1 MLFIIYPAGSLL
13 FFQFSVATAELGP
26 VFSGPGL
33 WLGCRKGRLLNVLA
47 ICIWAQQFQ
56 PPYAHEQYLQSG
68 CFKNHTNKEP
78 HKVVWSHKKLN
89 ISHDFFCIQLNLG
102 TVVTL
107 ITKIHDTS
115 NCDISMATQWA
126 PGFLHSKGKSR
137 VFLLQEVLLAVVVY
151 SVGVS

>member
-68 CFKNHTNKEP
+68 CFKNHTNKSGVKSQEIEYL
-78 HKVVWSHKKLN
+78 SRL
-89 ISHDFFCIQLNLG
+89 
-102 TVVTL
+102 
-107 ITKIHDTS
+107 
-115 NCDISMATQWA
+115 
-126 PGFLHSKGKSR
+126 FLYTTES
-137 VFLLQEVLLAVVVY
+137 
-151 SVGVS
+151 